1 VNDSGNPAKLRSG
14 APGRRA
20 AGEYFNPSKNY
31 ALRRR
36 PPSDAT
42 YWLFGV
48 LELPELP
55 VELPLELPELP
66 LLEPAPLVLGEVG
79 ELGDVVELLPPLA
92 APLLPVLLL
101 PLAPEPDLLKCASHS
116 ERDTWPSLFLSTE
129 EKLGVEALLL
139 EPDIPPLEPL
149 VLEPPEA
156 ALPDDLEVSDE
167 PDELLPEAAGEDDE
181 PDEPEELLPDAAGED
196 DELPPDAA
204 GEDEDEELC
213 ATATLDSANN
223 AAAVAAL
230 RTLSFNMR

>member
-1 VNDSGNPAKLRSG
+1 M
-14 APGRRA
+14 
-20 AGEYFNPSKNY
+20 
-31 ALRRR
+31 
-36 PPSDAT
+36 
-42 YWLFGV
+42 
-48 LELPELP
+48 
-55 VELPLELPELP
+55 
-66 LLEPAPLVLGEVG
+66 
-79 ELGDVVELLPPLA
+79 
-92 APLLPVLLL
+92 
-101 PLAPEPDLLKCASHS
+101 
-116 ERDTWPSLFLSTE
+116 E
-129 EKLGVEALLL
+129 ELLL
-139 EPDIPPLEPL
+139 EPDIPLLEPL

-181 PDEPEELLPDAAGED
+181 PDEPDELLPDAAGED